1 MSARYAE
8 LAVTSNFS
16 FLRGAS
22 HPEELVTMAAE
33 LGLSAIGIADR
44 NTLAGVVRAH
54 VAAKEARLQLL
65 IGTRLVTTDGFE
77 TLCYPT
83 DRAAYGRLCRLLTR
97 GNRRAKKGECH
108 LTLADI
114 IEESEGQIFVVL
126 TPQDQLSQLANTAPG
141 RVYLS
146 VAWLYA
152 CDNTKQLAERAA
164 LSRKA
169 GTPLVAINDVHY
181 HVRERQILQDVLT
194 CIREKTI
201 IAEAGLRLAANAE
214 RFLKSPEEMARLF
227 AHYPEAIAHTL
238 EITKRVKFSLD
249 ELKYSYPT
257 DCIGDDPNPQ
267 AALTR
272 LTWEGA
278 ARKYANGIPDKVK
291 AQLEYEL
298 QLIGKLKYAP
308 YFLTVWD
315 IVQFARQ
322 NDILCQG
329 RGSAANSG
337 VCYVLGITAV
347 DPARLNL
354 LFERFISSERN
365 EPPDIDVDF
374 EHEKREEVI
383 QYLYKK
389 YGRERA
395 GLAATVITYR
405 SKSAIRDVGKALG
418 LSLDMVGAL
427 SNNLWGWGKESFC
440 EDHLAEI
447 GLDPADPTLAL
458 AIRLSRE
465 IHGFPRHLSQHVGGF
480 VITDTKLEKM
490 IPIGNAAMDDRTFV
504 EWDKDDLD
512 ALSILK
518 IDVLALGMLTCIA
531 KSFAL
536 IERHYGRKLTID
548 SLPPE
553 DPEVYDML
561 CRGDSVGVFQV
572 ESRAQMSMLPRLKPR
587 AFNDLVIEVAI
598 VRPGPIQG
606 DMVHPYLRRREG
618 REPVSYPTTELED
631 VLKMTLGVPLF
642 QEQAM
647 QIAIVAAGFT
657 PAEAD
662 KLRRAMATF
671 RRSGTIPKFR
681 EKFIAGMLANN
692 YEQEFAE
699 RCFRQIE
706 GFADYGFPMSH
717 AASFALLVY
726 VSAWLKH
733 HYPEVFCTGLLNAQP
748 MGFYQPAQL
757 VSDARNHGA
766 IVLPPDVNKS
776 EWDNILEPRPSSEG
790 PAKASHDTR
799 NMCALRLGFRQ
810 IDGFKEEDA
819 EKLLAARG
827 QDFNG
832 VRHLS
837 LTSGLSNAALS
848 RLAHADAFRSLGL
861 DRRQGFWAVKGLD
874 GGNEASRVAVPE
886 PPLFAKAD
894 PELLYQEADVQLPK
908 MQLGEHIV
916 HDYATLRLSLK
927 AHPLALLRKRLTTHG
942 IIPNAKLAEMKDGAR
957 ITVSGLVL
965 VRQRPGTAKNVIFV
979 TLEDETGFANAIIW
993 PSVFEKFRRTL
1004 LVSRLLSVH
1013 GKLQRQ
1019 GLVKHVIAETLEDFS
1034 SELDLLLLD
1043 EQRPDP
1049 EQMPVDHGSTVKTR
1063 RRKGPQV
1070 VPRSRNF
1077 H

>member
-1 MSARYAE
+1 MRAHYAE

-22 HPEELVTMAAE
+22 HPEELVTMAAA
-33 LGLSAIGIADR
+33 LGLQAIGIADR

-54 VAAKEARLQLL
+54 VAAKQAGIQLLVGARL
-65 IGTRLVTTDGFE
+65 ITNDGFE
-77 TLCYPT
+77 TICYPI

-114 IEESEGQIFVVL
+114 IEKSDGQIFVVL
-126 TPQDQLSQLANTAPG
+126 TPQDRLSQLAKAAPG

-146 VAWLYA
+146 ATWLYA
-152 CDNTKQLAERAA
+152 CDNQKHIAERAE
-164 LSRKA
+164 LSREV

-181 HVRERQILQDVLT
+181 HIRERQILQDVLT
-194 CIREKTI
+194 CIREKTNM
-201 IAEAGLRLAANAE
+201 AEAGLRLAANAE
-214 RFLKSPEEMARLF
+214 RFLKPPEEMVRLF
-227 AHYPEAIAHTL
+227 SRTPEAIAHSL
-238 EITKRVKFSLD
+238 EIAKRVKFSLD

-278 ARKYANGIPDKVK
+278 ATRYPNGIPGKIK
-291 AQLEYEL
+291 KQLEYEL
-298 QLIGKLKYAP
+298 KLISELNYAP

-315 IVQFARQ
+315 IVQYARQ
-322 NDILCQG
+322 NNILCQG
-329 RGSAANSG
+329 RGSAANSA

-354 LFERFISSERN
+354 LFERFISSERD

-374 EHEKREEVI
+374 EHEKREEII
-383 QYLYKK
+383 QYIYKK

-395 GLAATVITYR
+395 SLAATVITYR
-405 SKSAIRDVGKALG
+405 SKSAIREVGKALG
-418 LSLDMVGAL
+418 LSLDVVGAL
-427 SNNLWGWGKESFC
+427 SKNLWGWGKESFC

-458 AIRLSRE
+458 AIQLARE

-480 VITDTKLEKM
+480 VITNTKLEEM

-504 EWDKDDLD
+504 EWDKSDLE
-512 ALSILK
+512 ALGILK

-531 KSFAL
+531 KCFAL
-536 IERHYGRKLTID
+536 IEDHYGRKLTID
-548 SLPPE
+548 SVPPE
-553 DPEVYDML
+553 DPEIYDML
-561 CRGDSVGVFQV
+561 CLGDSVGVFQV

-587 AFNDLVIEVAI
+587 VFNDLVIEVAI

-618 REPVSYPTTELED
+618 SETVSYPTKELED
-631 VLKMTLGVPLF
+631 VLELTLGVPLF

-647 QIAIVAAGFT
+647 QIAIAAAGFT

-671 RRSGTIPKFR
+671 RRSGTIPQFR
-681 EKFIAGMLANN
+681 EKFIAGMLANH

-726 VSAWLKH
+726 VSSWLKH
-733 HYPEVFCTGLLNAQP
+733 HYPEVFCAGLLNAQP

-757 VSDARNHGA
+757 VSDARNHDV
-766 IVLPPDVNKS
+766 IVLAPDINKS
-776 EWDNILEPRPSSEG
+776 EWDNILEKAEPRG
-790 PAKASHDTR
+790 GR
-799 NMCALRLGFRQ
+799 CALRLGFRQ
-810 IDGFKEEDA
+810 IDGFRPEDA
-819 EKLLAARG
+819 ENLIAARG
-827 QDFNG
+827 RGFEG
-832 VRHLS
+832 VHHLKRA
-837 LTSGLSNAALS
+837 SGLSGAALS

-861 DRRQGFWAVKGLD
+861 DRRQGLWAVKGLD
-874 GGNEASRVAVPE
+874 GGKETSRALVPE
-886 PPLFAKAD
+886 LPLFTKAD
-894 PELLYQEADVQLPK
+894 PELLHQEADVQLPE

-927 AHPLALLRKRLTTHG
+927 SHPLALLRKRLTRHG
-942 IIPNAKLAEMKDGAR
+942 AIPNAKLAEKNDGAR
-957 ITVSGLVL
+957 VTVCGLVL
-965 VRQRPGTAKNVIFV
+965 VRQRPGTAKEVIFV
-979 TLEDETGFANAIIW
+979 TLEDETGIANAIIW
-993 PSVFEKFRRTL
+993 PSVFEKFRRAL
-1004 LVSRLLSVH
+1004 LGSRLLSIQ

-1019 GLVKHVIAETLEDFS
+1019 GLVMHVIAERLEDLS
-1034 SELDLLLLD
+1034 DELDILLLD
-1043 EQRPDP
+1043 EKTPDP
-1049 EQMPVDHGSTVKTR
+1049 KKMPDSANIPGAYAKTR
-1063 RRKGPQV
+1063 KRRGTQIA
-1070 VPRSRNF
+1070 PRSRNF

>member
-1 MSARYAE
+1 MKARYAE

-22 HPEELVTMAAE
+22 HPEELVTMAAA
-33 LGLSAIGIADR
+33 LGLQAIGIADR

-54 VAAKEARLQLL
+54 VAAKEAEIQLL
-65 IGTRLVTTDGFE
+65 VGARLITTQGFE
-77 TLCYPT
+77 TICYPA

-114 IEESEGQIFVVL
+114 IEKSEGQIFIVL
-126 TPQDQLSQLANTAPG
+126 TPQDQLSQLADAAPG

-146 VAWLYA
+146 AAWLYA
-152 CDNTKQLAERAA
+152 CDNRKQLAIRAA
-164 LSRKA
+164 LSREA

-181 HVRERQILQDVLT
+181 HIRERQILQDVLT
-194 CIREKTI
+194 CIREKTTI
-201 IAEAGLRLAANAE
+201 TEAGLRLAANAE
-214 RFLKSPEEMARLF
+214 RFLKPAEEMARLF
-227 AHYPEAIAHTL
+227 SRTPEAIAHTL
-238 EITKRVKFSLD
+238 EIAKQVKFSLD
-249 ELKYSYPT
+249 ELKYSYPS

-278 ARKYANGIPDKVK
+278 TTKYPNGIPDKVK
-291 AQLEYEL
+291 TQLEYEL
-298 QLIGKLKYAP
+298 KLISELNYAP

-315 IVQFARQ
+315 IVQYARQ
-322 NDILCQG
+322 NNILCQG
-329 RGSAANSG
+329 RGSAANSA

-374 EHEKREEVI
+374 EHEKREEII
-383 QYLYKK
+383 QYIYKK

-395 GLAATVITYR
+395 GLAATIITYR
-405 SKSAIRDVGKALG
+405 SKSAIREVGKALG
-418 LSLDMVGAL
+418 LSLDVVGAL
-427 SNNLWGWGKESFC
+427 SSNLWGWGKESFC

-447 GLDPADPTLAL
+447 GLDPADPTLSL
-458 AIRLSRE
+458 AIRLARE

-480 VITDTKLEKM
+480 IITNTKLNEM

-504 EWDKDDLD
+504 EWDKNDLE
-512 ALSILK
+512 ALGILK

-531 KSFAL
+531 KCFAL
-536 IERHYGRKLTID
+536 IEKHYGRKLTIG
-548 SLPPE
+548 SIPPE
-553 DPEVYDML
+553 DPEIYDML
-561 CRGDSVGVFQV
+561 CLGDSVGVFQV

-587 AFNDLVIEVAI
+587 EFNDLVIEVAI

-618 REPVSYPTTELED
+618 SEPVSYPTKELEN
-631 VLKMTLGVPLF
+631 VLKLTLGVPLF

-647 QIAIVAAGFT
+647 QIAIVAADFT

-662 KLRRAMATF
+662 RLRRAMATF
-671 RRSGTIPKFR
+671 RRSGTIPQFR

-726 VSAWLKH
+726 VSSWLKH
-733 HYPEVFCTGLLNAQP
+733 HYPEVFCAGLLNAQP

-757 VSDARNHGA
+757 VIDARNHDV
-766 IVLPPDVNKS
+766 IVLAPDVNKS
-776 EWDNILEPRPSSEG
+776 EWDNILE
-790 PAKASHDTR
+790 KAESR
-799 NMCALRLGFRQ
+799 EERCALRLGFRQ
-810 IDGFKEEDA
+810 IDGFRAEDA
-819 EKLLAARG
+819 EKLIAARG
-827 QDFNG
+827 RGFEG
-832 VRHLS
+832 VRHLKR
-837 LTSGLSNAALS
+837 TSGLSSAALA

-861 DRRQGFWAVKGLD
+861 DRRQGLWAVKGLD
-874 GGNEASRVAVPE
+874 GGNEVSRVAVPE
-886 PPLFAKAD
+886 LPLFTKAD
-894 PELLYQEADVQLPK
+894 PELLHQEADVQLPK

-942 IIPNAKLAEMKDGAR
+942 IMPNAKLAKMKDGAR

-965 VRQRPGTAKNVIFV
+965 VRQRPGTAKEVIFV
-979 TLEDETGFANAIIW
+979 TLEDETTIANVIIW

-1004 LVSRLLSVH
+1004 LSARLLSVH

-1019 GLVKHVIAETLEDFS
+1019 GLVMHVIAERLEDLS
-1034 SELDLLLLD
+1034 DELDILLLD
-1043 EQRPDP
+1043 EKNPP
-1049 EQMPVDHGSTVKTR
+1049 PVDIPEAPRAYVKTKKR
-1063 RRKGPQV
+1063 RGPQIA
-1070 VPRSRNF
+1070 PRSRNF